1 MSVKRIGL
9 LGFGTVGTGVLE
21 LVSKNMWERFEVTKI
36 GVRDTSKA
44 RAVEFFDVTS
54 DLARVIQSD
63 DVDIVVEVMGGI
75 DPALA
80 LIKKAL
86 TMEKPVVTANKE
98 LIAKHYDELMAFG
111 GDLRFEAAVAGGIP
125 IIQVL
130 RTLVQ
135 TNRIH
140 SIQGILNGTTNFILT
155 EMEKRGVEFPEILE
169 EAQALGYAEAD
180 PTADVDGF
188 DAMYKIAIL
197 GAIATGEQLD
207 LDGIFREGIRD
218 VRLGTIQAAAKAGKR
233 IKLIASWT
241 MEAGARVTPVALP
254 IDHPLAR
261 VDGTFNAVTI
271 VGDFVGELTL
281 LGRGAGGHPTASA
294 VCGDLANLS

>member
-44 RAVEFFDVTS
+44 REVEFSDVTS

-169 EAQALGYAEAD
+169 EAQTLGYAEAD

-207 LDGIFREGIRD
+207 LDGIYREGIRD

>member
-44 RAVEFFDVTS
+44 RAVEFSDVTS